1 MIYYLCQ
8 TPDGPQLAGTQ
19 IDAKALDRNYE
30 QVDLATDK
38 AGYMAYVNSLL
49 RTSTPAAATPE
60 PYIEQD
66 EEGEPRLVVPEPD
79 LKHKNKGGP
88 DWQSAPPAGSCKRC
102 ISMSAA
108 ARQIEGIMAAT
119 NIEQTLYDADEPF
132 LARIEAVIVARRG
145 DIKGKKK

>member
-1 MIYYLCQ
+1 MIFYLCQ
-8 TPDGPQLAGTQ
+8 TEDGPQLAGTQ
-19 IDAKALDRNYE
+19 ADAKALDRNYE

-38 AGYMAYVNSLL
+38 AGYMAYVNILL
-49 RTSTPAAATPE
+49 RTSTPASAPE
-60 PYIEQD
+60 PYVEQD
-66 EEGEPRLVVPEPD
+66 EEGEPRLVAPEPD

-119 NIEQTLYDADEPF
+119 NIEQTLYDCDEPF
-132 LARIEAVIVARRG
+132 LDRIQAVITARR
-145 DIKGKKK
+145 DENKGKKK